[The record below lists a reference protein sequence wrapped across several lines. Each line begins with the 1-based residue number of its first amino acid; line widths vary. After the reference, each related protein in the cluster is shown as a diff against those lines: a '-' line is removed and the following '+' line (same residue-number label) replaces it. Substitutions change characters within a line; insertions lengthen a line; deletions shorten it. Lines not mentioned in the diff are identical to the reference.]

1 MYLVKAVKL
10 DFKLRGTNN
19 FGGSK
24 KRQTTIAPNVL
35 LHKLLVT
42 KKKINIERA
51 ENKNQQT

>member
-24 KRQTTIAPNVL
+24 KRQTTIALNVL

-42 KKKINIERA
+42 KKKS
-51 ENKNQQT
+51 T